1 MAKASGWGGGDG
13 SLAFQEPWHLPSTS
27 QGKRGALEDKD
38 SLWAPGATPTHP
50 HSGHT
55 VMDFTLLY
63 LWFGFKKPKFHK
75 QLMRSLYFMTIY
87 DITFLQEVDVLL
99 LLAY

>member
-1 MAKASGWGGGDG
+1 
-13 SLAFQEPWHLPSTS
+13 
-27 QGKRGALEDKD
+27 
-38 SLWAPGATPTHP
+38 
-50 HSGHT
+50 
-55 VMDFTLLY
+55 MDFTLLY